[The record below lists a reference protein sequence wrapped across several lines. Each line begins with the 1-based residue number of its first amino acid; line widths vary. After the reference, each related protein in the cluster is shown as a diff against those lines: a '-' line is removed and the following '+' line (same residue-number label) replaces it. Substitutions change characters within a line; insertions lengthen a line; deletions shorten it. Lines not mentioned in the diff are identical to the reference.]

1 MKVRFVTP
9 RYGPEVIGGA
19 ESGARQLAEHLV
31 AETGWQAEVL
41 TTCARDHLT
50 WANELPAG
58 RTEIGGVTVERF
70 PTDRPRDLG
79 GLALDG
85 ELRADPA
92 AATLETTR
100 RWVELNGPVSTPL
113 VEAVVAGGADVTV
126 YYPYLYHPTVA
137 TIGAVPTPAVLHPA
151 AHDEPALYFPAFAPT
166 FAAADAL
173 VFQTRAERRVVQ
185 RVHPVAA
192 TRQLLLGLGTEGP
205 TPRRRRGGEV
215 LGLGERPYLV
225 SVGRVDAHKG
235 SRLLASLFAEYKRRR
250 PGPLALAFVG
260 PVALELPPHPDIV
273 VAGVLDEGDKWD
285 AVRDALASVTASA
298 LEAFSLVVPEAWAV
312 GVPVLVN
319 AQCGATRE
327 HCERSGGGLAF
338 GSYGEFAAGV
348 DRLLDDPALR
358 RTLAGR
364 GRAYGARHFT
374 WSVLI
379 ARYAAFLEAVAAAG
393 RRPVPA

>member
-1 MKVRFVTP
+1 MRVRFVTP

-31 AETGWQAEVL
+31 AATGWGVEVL

-50 WANELPAG
+50 WDNELPAG
-58 RTEIGGVTVERF
+58 ASEIGGVAVERF

-92 AATLETTR
+92 SATLESTR
-100 RWVELNGPVSTPL
+100 RWVDLNGPVSAPL
-113 VEAVVAGGADVTV
+113 VEAVLGGGADVTV

-151 AHDEPALYFPAFAPT
+151 AHDEPALYFPVFAET

-173 VFQTRAERRVVQ
+173 VFQTNAERRVVQ
-185 RVHPVAA
+185 RVHPVGG

-215 LGLGERPYLV
+215 LGTGDRPYLV

-235 SRLLASLFAEYKRRR
+235 SRLLAALFAEYKRRR

-260 PVALELPPHPDIV
+260 PVAVDLPPHPDVV
-273 VAGVLDEGDKWD
+273 VAGILDERDKWD
-285 AVRDALASVTASA
+285 AVRDAVASVTASA

-312 GVPVLVN
+312 EVPVLVN
-319 AQCGATRE
+319 AHCGATRE
-327 HCERSGGGLAF
+327 HCEHSGGGLAF
-338 GSYGEFAAGV
+338 ASYGEFEAAVG
-348 DRLLDDPALR
+348 RLVEDPALR
-358 RTLAGR
+358 RTLAER
-364 GRAYGARHFT
+364 GHAYGARHFS
-374 WSVLI
+374 WDVLI
-379 ARYAAFLEAVAAAG
+379 GRYAAFLEIAAAAG
-393 RRPVPA
+393 R